1 MLMQI
6 MKMKFPSVFGQSKQ
20 HFTIDNIREIK
31 SILSNP
37 PYHIC
42 KINKTVTVTFDIS
55 QDLNHLEW
63 AKKNKDLISDPVE
76 QYKKEFYGS

>member
-42 KINKTVTVTFDIS
+42 HTNKTVTVTFDIS

>member
-37 PYHIC
+37 PFHVC
-42 KINKTVTVTFDIS
+42 HINKTVTVTFDVS

-63 AKKNKDLISDPVE
+63 AKNNKDLISDPVE